1 MDDLKYI
8 AQNCKTDE
16 RLLNIVKDIAK
27 MGEKEKKEFYNKIR
41 QYFLGKN
48 SEVDNNAYKF
58 FKIVLDGDNA
68 KKILEILGV
77 G

>member
-27 MGEKEKKEFYNKIR
+27 MGEGEKKEFYNKIR